1 MRSVAVMMILGLMLC
16 CSTVGFAEDPSVL
29 KEVSTSVA
37 GGHTRV
43 AFQFNGDVRFS
54 TEQAKNG
61 IRILFSR
68 TRAAAPQVLNRQ
80 APNAGPLESIGF
92 QRPSTDNLVAV
103 MNFVAGSTYRVMCP
117 SGGNALFVDVNGSA
131 AVRQTAA
138 PKPAPVRTAP
148 AMAEAQPPAVEPAHV
163 ASGSSLVDIPA
174 VARRQMEL
182 EVPAQ
187 ARTVRAS
194 AGTARFTRTE
204 LIALSVVI
212 SLLGTGLFLALIV
225 RMARRE
231 PAAASVEM
239 AAAAPVVQAIQPRV
253 HRQVQRA
260 PEPDEDDMKP
270 EPDRIRALFNAPQR
284 EEEPEEDSGRETS
297 LQLART
303 FRRGSEEITLA
314 RKFHEHPSP
323 ALTPAKMQ
331 TAMARATTKGQRL
344 TAARKM
350 GVGRG
355 EFDLAEKLKS
365 LSQPPAQEGEGQ
377 Q

>member
-1 MRSVAVMMILGLMLC
+1 MRSVAVMMILGLLVW
-16 CSTVGFAEDPSVL
+16 STIAFAEDPSVL
-29 KEVSTSVA
+29 KDVNTSVT

-43 AFQFNGDVRFS
+43 AFQFDGDVRFS

-92 QRPSTDNLVAV
+92 QRPATDNLVAV
-103 MNFVAGSTYRVMCP
+103 LTFVAGSTYRVMCP
-117 SGGNALFVDVNGSA
+117 SGGNALYVDVNGSA
-131 AVRQTAA
+131 AVRQAAA
-138 PKPAPVRTAP
+138 PRTAPVRTAP
-148 AMAEAQPPAVEPAHV
+148 AVAAAQTPVAEPSHV
-163 ASGSSLVDIPA
+163 SSGSSLVDIPA

-182 EVPAQ
+182 E
-187 ARTVRAS
+187 
-194 AGTARFTRTE
+194 GTADLHTGRTATGAVRFTTAE
-204 LIALSVVI
+204 IVALSVVI
-212 SLLGTGLFLALIV
+212 SLIGTALVLVLVV
-225 RMARRE
+225 RATRRE
-231 PAAASVEM
+231 KVVAPVAVPV
-239 AAAAPVVQAIQPRV
+239 AAAAPVAQVAQPRV
-253 HRQVQRA
+253 HRQAERISD
-260 PEPDEDDMKP
+260 PDDDMKP

-284 EEEPEEDSGRETS
+284 EEEPEEDQGRETS

-331 TAMARATTKGQRL
+331 TAMARATTKSQRL
-344 TAARKM
+344 TAARKL

-365 LSQPPAQEGEGQ
+365 LSQPPAQEGEEQ